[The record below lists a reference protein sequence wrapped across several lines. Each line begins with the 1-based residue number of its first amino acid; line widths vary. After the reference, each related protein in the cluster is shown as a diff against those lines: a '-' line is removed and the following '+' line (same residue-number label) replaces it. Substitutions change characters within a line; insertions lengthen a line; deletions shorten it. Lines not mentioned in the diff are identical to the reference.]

1 MKNLAL
7 IILALI
13 TLNCEN
19 EEVCTCEK
27 ETYRVNTVQLENGN
41 LVSEFPVNI
50 IFDERLNIKTRRLNL
65 IVRYLHEFLT
75 SKSLSGNIDGLE
87 TSSF

>member
-41 LVSEFPVNI
+41 LVSEFPVLVKTEKVSCRDEEVVTVSDSEYYVI
-50 IFDERLNIKTRRLNL
+50 ICE
-65 IVRYLHEFLT
+65 
-75 SKSLSGNIDGLE
+75 
-87 TSSF
+87 